1 MYDCDWTEQKEE
13 EFVFSDI
20 SERPVPSLLRG
31 YSSPIR
37 LESDLTDS
45 DLSFL
50 LAHDS
55 DEFNRFVFLNAV
67 IPLFFFFVIS
77 NCWTEIYL
85 IIFLFSWEA
94 GQLLARKLML
104 SLVADFQQN
113 KPLVLNP
120 NFVHGLR
127 SILGDSSLDKV

>member
-1 MYDCDWTEQKEE
+1 MYDCDRTEQKEE

-77 NCWTEIYL
+77 N
-85 IIFLFSWEA
+85 
-94 GQLLARKLML
+94 
-104 SLVADFQQN
+104 
-113 KPLVLNP
+113 
-120 NFVHGLR
+120 
-127 SILGDSSLDKV
+127 